1 MPDTKTP
8 TANSTI
14 ACLESWL
21 KPWVEGL
28 PDHAILVVN
37 QRGQVKFFN
46 ALAQSWF
53 SHEIAQ
59 LKTCLRLRLPKP
71 FKQALLNATA
81 QGLTQLECHWPQ
93 LSKNKALNAN
103 IIYLQNVIQ
112 ANQSL
117 DNVSNRD
124 SLYVVLLR
132 EAQSNLL
139 QQLSHMKAIVQNLI
153 EISPDLIA
161 IKDGGNRWMMA
172 NQKLL
177 ETYQIPASD
186 FLFKTNLDIAKTI
199 NPVFGSAM
207 QFAEKSDQIAWQTRE
222 PFRHEHLI
230 YLPEGGT
237 KTMDVS
243 KVAYYDHEQQ
253 PMHLISVARDV
264 SEQKFVEHELQNRS
278 AILDALIAC
287 DWLLHDA
294 KSWHHVA
301 QKVLQQCCVALRFTR
316 AVILQHTARPH
327 QNPLTAMYPWSVS
340 GFQSAHQKWES
351 LDFSNPSLARWKS
364 LLEQGQPVMADI
376 ATLPDNEKSLLKQY
390 DASQIVIVPL
400 MVEQSW
406 WGSIVIERCFDAEKS
421 SPQELGAI
429 LAIGRTLSEGIQRE
443 LADKKLSLSQIAF
456 DSASEGIMIVNPDGM
471 IIGINKGFTQITG
484 YEEHEILGVTPMIF
498 QRGEGDIWHALRKA
512 GKWTGEVVN
521 YRKNGEQYTEWLT
534 ITAVKNATHKI
545 TNYVGVFADI
555 TEIKQSQHQLH
566 TLVNH
571 DPLTGL
577 ANRRLINE
585 LLEHA
590 ISRALRNETE
600 IAVLFID
607 LDRFKNI
614 NDSLGH
620 HIGDALLLEVARRIK
635 QCLRQSDVVGR
646 LGGDEFVVI
655 LEGLDNQSQQ
665 HQYHDSQSHASQYS
679 ETQAIVAKKAE
690 EILHTIQQV
699 FVIENRELFVAA
711 SIGISIYPDD
721 GKQVESLIKAAD
733 LAMYH
738 VKKNGKNNH
747 AFYCNSFTQN
757 AIERF
762 QLEHELRRALERQ
775 QLEVYYQAQINLS
788 TGMIVGAEALLRW
801 NHPEIG
807 MIPPNKFIPLAEE
820 TGLILPIGE
829 WVLTQAAK
837 QAKQWASLD
846 SAFKKVAVNVS
857 GVQIMQSQFADTVY
871 GILLETDCDAE
882 MIELEITETTLMHQ
896 TEHVINTFNQLK
908 LLGVRIAI
916 DDFGTGYSSLS
927 HLKRLPLDQIKID
940 RSFIRDLPDDEDD
953 AAIASAIYAM
963 ATQLGFTVVAEGIE
977 TEAQERFLQAMG
989 CQEAQGYLYGYP
1001 VPAKHFMQ
1009 LLQLNNLTQQVLNV

>member
-1 MPDTKTP
+1 MPNYKK
-8 TANSTI
+8 STLNHNTSSLV
-14 ACLESWL
+14 AWL
-21 KPWVEGL
+21 QPWVDSL
-28 PDHAILVVN
+28 PDYGLLAMDA
-37 QRGQVKFFN
+37 RGNVKFFN
-46 ALAQSWF
+46 PLAQRWF
-53 SHEIAQ
+53 NQDIVQ
-59 LKTCLRLRLPKP
+59 LKTGPKLRLPKG
-71 FKQALLNATA
+71 FKQALVTAIA
-81 QGLTQLECHWPQ
+81 QGQTQLEHAWPKTASSR
-93 LSKNKALNAN
+93 LANNRLLNINIVYLPANKQDIKL
-103 IIYLQNVIQ
+103 
-112 ANQSL
+112 L
-117 DNVSNRD
+117 DG
-124 SLYVVLLR
+124 LYVILLR
-132 EAQSNLL
+132 DPQSSLV
-139 QQLSHMKAIVQNLI
+139 QQLTHMRTIVQNLI
-153 EISPDLIA
+153 EMSPDLIA
-161 IKDGGNRWMMA
+161 IKDPDNRWMMA
-172 NQKLL
+172 NRNIL
-177 ETYQIPASD
+177 ETYQINPD
-186 FLFKTNLDIAKTI
+186 DYEFKTNLDISKAI
-199 NPVFGSAM
+199 SPVFNSAM
-207 QFAEKSDQIAWQTRE
+207 QFAEKSDQVAWQTQK
-222 PFRHEHLI
+222 PYRHEHII
-230 YLPEGGT
+230 YLPEGGS
-237 KTMDVS
+237 KTLYVN
-243 KVAYYDHEQQ
+243 KVAYYDAQQQ

-294 KSWHHVA
+294 KSWHDVA
-301 QKVLQQCCVALRFTR
+301 QKVLQQCCIALRFTR
-316 AVILQHTARPH
+316 AVILQHTDKH
-327 QNPLTAMYPWSVS
+327 HHKQSTALYQWSMG
-340 GFQSAHQKWES
+340 GFHSAHQKWEA
-351 LDFSNPSLARWKS
+351 LDLNDPALARWKN
-364 LLEQGQPVMADI
+364 LLAQGQPLMAEV
-376 ATLPDNEKSLLKQY
+376 ATLPAEEKELLKQY
-390 DASQIVIVPL
+390 DASQLVIVPI
-400 MVEQSW
+400 MIEHAW
-406 WGSIVIERCFDAEKS
+406 WGCMVVERCFDSEKT
-421 SPQELGAI
+421 SPQELGT
-429 LAIGRTLSEGIQRE
+429 LMAIGRTLSEGIQRE
-443 LADKKLSLSQIAF
+443 LADKQLNLAQIAF

-484 YEEHEILGVTPMIF
+484 YEEHEILGVTPLIF
-498 QRGEGDIWHALRKA
+498 HRGERDIWQALRKA
-512 GKWTGEVVN
+512 GKWNGEVVN
-521 YRKNGEQYTEWLT
+521 YRKNGEQYIEWLT
-534 ITAVKNATHKI
+534 ITAVKNNANKI

-555 TEIKQSQHQLH
+555 SEIKQSQHQLH
-566 TLVNH
+566 SLVNH

-585 LLEHA
+585 LLEQSIHHA
-590 ISRALRNETE
+590 VRDETK

-620 HIGDALLLEVARRIK
+620 HVGDALLLEVAKRIK
-635 QCLRQSDVVGR
+635 QCLRQCDVVGR
-646 LGGDEFVVI
+646 LGGDEFIVI
-655 LEGLDNQSQQ
+655 LENL
-665 HQYHDSQSHASQYS
+665 H
-679 ETQAIVAKKAE
+679 TQAVAAQKAE
-690 EILHTIQQV
+690 EILLAIQQV
-699 FVIENRELFVAA
+699 FIIDERELFVAA

-721 GKQVESLIKAAD
+721 GKEVESLIKAAD

-801 NHPEIG
+801 HHPDIG

-846 SAFKKVAVNVS
+846 GAFRKVAVNVS